1 MNYSLAINNMKVDGL
16 NDKFCF
22 GKFNGCT
29 LGEVMTYNP
38 DYIKWVA
45 HNVEGQICYF
55 TPKAIQEIDKM
66 FPDFIYDESFLA
78 DIEKQREEHNTFQ
91 NNRRNCSFHH
101 EYSEQEY
108 YEEQTYDK
116 YCGSYAQDE
125 MGYSDDDIDTIFD
138 GDPDAY
144 WNID

>member
-1 MNYSLAINNMKVDGL
+1 MVFVLKE
-16 NDKFCF
+16 
-22 GKFNGCT
+22 CT
-29 LGEVMTYNP
+29 SAQVLHTLR
-38 DYIKWVA
+38 YIQYTIGY
-45 HNVEGQICYF
+45 EEF
-55 TPKAIQEIDKM
+55 DKM
-66 FPDFIYDESFLA
+66 FPVFIYDESFLA

-101 EYSEQEY
+101 EYSEQAY

>member
-45 HNVEGQICYF
+45 HNV
-55 TPKAIQEIDKM
+55 
-66 FPDFIYDESFLA
+66 
-78 DIEKQREEHNTFQ
+78 
-91 NNRRNCSFHH
+91 
-101 EYSEQEY
+101 
-108 YEEQTYDK
+108 
-116 YCGSYAQDE
+116 
-125 MGYSDDDIDTIFD
+125 
-138 GDPDAY
+138 
-144 WNID
+144 